1 MKVDAFILKVKLT
14 QANNVSLWPLFK
26 CVTYIKMHLLSKRF
40 SKKKKT
46 KLSHLTFSDHLLKT
60 KLKRNF

>member
-40 SKKKKT
+40 SKKKNKT
-46 KLSHLTFSDHLLKT
+46 ITFD
-60 KLKRNF
+60 F